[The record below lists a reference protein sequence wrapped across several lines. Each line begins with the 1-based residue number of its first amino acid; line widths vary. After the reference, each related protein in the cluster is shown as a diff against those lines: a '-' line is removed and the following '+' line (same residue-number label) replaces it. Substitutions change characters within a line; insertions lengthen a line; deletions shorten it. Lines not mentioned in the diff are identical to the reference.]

1 MSAPLTSIAHMDN
14 EPPFD
19 PRFDFRTDSNG
30 QDPDSAS
37 PRLKAA
43 HKRLW
48 SKELPGGDVFSLDD
62 SIPDEYLVH
71 ASPRGR
77 FSLASDTCVP
87 SWSSWTRPR
96 ISSITSQVPTP
107 ELDRYDTLTYQM
119 GAMLLFPRNGPGENR
134 GTSLN
139 QDRGTNGYIVDRL
152 DLTVECIRLYY
163 DAKHEPGT
171 ERVNPLTE
179 TLHRW
184 SDFFD
189 LFNDFN
195 GYIEFFLL
203 QDLLDGE
210 RSTVDF
216 FLPFSDFQWWPF
228 PLDVE
233 QYAEYRQRALVFVEA
248 RNCRMEDWLSNR
260 PV

>member
-1 MSAPLTSIAHMDN
+1 MADMGN

-30 QDPDSAS
+30 HDPDSAS
-37 PRLKAA
+37 QRLKAA
-43 HKRLW
+43 HKLLW

-77 FSLASDTCVP
+77 LSLASDTCVP

-96 ISSITSQVPTP
+96 ISSITSQVPIA
-107 ELDRYDTLTYQM
+107 ELERYDTLTYQM
-119 GAMLLFPRNGPGENR
+119 GAMLLFPRNGPGANR

-163 DAKHEPGT
+163 EEKDEPSP
-171 ERVNPLTE
+171 ERVNPLAE
-179 TLHRW
+179 TLQRW

-189 LFNDFN
+189 LFQDFS
-195 GYIEFFLL
+195 GYTDFFLL
-203 QDLLDGE
+203 QDLLTDDG
-210 RSTVDF
+210 STVDC
-216 FLPFSDFQWWPF
+216 FLPFDGFQWWPF
-228 PLDVE
+228 PIDADG
-233 QYAEYRQRALVFVEA
+233 YAKYRRRALDFVEA
-248 RNCRMEDWLSNR
+248 RNCRMEEWVSNR
-260 PV
+260 